1 MSAADQSPA
10 RAERL
15 TWWVPLM
22 GAREKE
28 LVAEVIDRQF
38 PNDGEYTTRF
48 EKKIAEICEVPYAV
62 AVTSGTMAITAAL
75 MACGISRG
83 DEVIVPDVTFIA
95 TANAVQMAGGVPV
108 LVDVR
113 EDDLMIDPNAI
124 KRAITPRT
132 AAIVPVH
139 ISGRPAPMDEILQL
153 ASEYDLYVV
162 EDSAEGLGS
171 VWNGKALGSRGDA
184 GTFSFSPAK
193 TITTGQGG
201 AVITSDE
208 EIYEKL
214 RLLKDQGRPVRGTG
228 GADTHIALGFNMKF
242 TNLQAAMGLA
252 QLEEFDS
259 RVTHQKQ
266 LYEWYREFLPESSRL
281 RLMDFDVKN
290 GICPQ
295 WVDVWVDG
303 CDDLVEYFEARG
315 IQPRKFWFPLHT
327 QMPYRQVDDAF
338 PVATRVGESA
348 MWLPS
353 ALTMTRDDVCF
364 VCENIQEWLE
374 SAKPAKK

>member
-1 MSAADQSPA
+1 MTAADQSPT

-22 GAREKE
+22 GEREKK
-28 LVAEVIDRQF
+28 LLAEVIDLQF
-38 PNDGEYTTRF
+38 PNDGEYTSAF
-48 EKKIAEICEVPYAV
+48 EQKIAKICEVPYAV
-62 AVTSGTMAITAAL
+62 AVTSGTMAIAAAL
-75 MACGISRG
+75 MACGVSHG

-95 TANAVQMAGGVPV
+95 TANAVQLAGGTPI

-113 EDDLMIDPNAI
+113 EDDLMIDPDAV

-139 ISGRPAPMDEILQL
+139 VSGRPAPMDAILEL
-153 ASEYDLYVV
+153 AHENDLYVV

-171 VWNGKALGSRGDA
+171 KWLGKPMGSIGDA
-184 GTFSFSPAK
+184 GCFSFSPAK

-201 AVITSDE
+201 VVTTNDPQ
-208 EIYEKL
+208 IYEKL

-228 GADTHIALGFNMKF
+228 GADVHVALGYNFKF

-252 QLEEFDS
+252 QLEDFAN
-259 RVTHQKQ
+259 RLAHQRQ
-266 LYEWYREFLPESSRL
+266 LYEWYRQYLPESPRL
-281 RLMDFDVKN
+281 RLMDFDLEN
-290 GICPQ
+290 GAVPQ
-295 WVDVWVDG
+295 WVDIQIDG
-303 CDDLVEYFEARG
+303 CDDLVDYFEARS

-327 QMPYRQVDDAF
+327 QAPYQQADEAF
-338 PVATRVGESA
+338 PVATRVGETA

-353 ALTMTRDDVCF
+353 ALTMTEDDVRF
-364 VCENIQEWLE
+364 VCETIQTWLQ
-374 SAKPAKK
+374 STNG